1 MAKSISLSWIK
12 GDTERL
18 YFIVREDDTAISLTG
33 YDVWCTLKASYTDA
47 DDAATSIQK
56 RIGSGITLTN
66 HDVDGVLVTE
76 GLITITFTAA
86 DTKTLTPGK
95 AYQYDVQIKTPDG
108 DIKTLV
114 TGQVTVGNEVTLA
127 DAYPEPDPEP

>member
-1 MAKSISLSWIK
+1 MAKSISLNWIK

-18 YFIVREDDTAISLTG
+18 YFIVREDDAAISLTG
-33 YDVWCTLKASYTDA
+33 YEVWCTLKASYTDA
-47 DDAATSIQK
+47 DDAVTSIQK
-56 RIGSGITLTN
+56 VIGDGITLTN

-76 GLITITFTAA
+76 GLITITFDAA

-95 AYQYDVQIKTPDG
+95 AYSYDIQIRTPDG

-127 DAYPEPDPEP
+127 EAYPTP